1 MYLYHKFVLNYQIVE
16 ILKGRNLIVIVMIH
30 MLKLVLDVQQLQFQT
45 DLS

>member
-16 ILKGRNLIVIVMIH
+16 NLKGRNLILIVMIQ
-30 MLKLVLDVQQLQFQT
+30 MLKLVLDVQQLSFQT